1 MDPHEFI
8 KSLEPCLPIVQ
19 GRGYFPSVFL
29 AQSILESGW
38 GTSPLTQHNNLW
50 GHKWKEGDDWA
61 FVFKDTP
68 EERAGRTMQE
78 VHRFRVYPSL
88 VAGARAYCDKWEER
102 WKNGNMKYNPD
113 FAGPQAFVESIAA
126 TYATDSRYAEKLK
139 ALIYEWDL
147 EQYDGRRD
155 DE

>member
-113 FAGPQAFVESIAA
+113 FSGPAEFVASIAG
-126 TYATDSRYAEKLK
+126 TYCNDSGYVEKIMSIINEWGLT
-139 ALIYEWDL
+139 EWDAK
-147 EQYDGRRD
+147 
-155 DE
+155 